1 MPILN
6 NKIAGEIYVFIF
18 LGGEGGRMQVGFII
32 LRVLVKAD
40 FRSTK
45 HLAACEMN
53 SKDMVVDVKIV

>member
-1 MPILN
+1 
-6 NKIAGEIYVFIF
+6 
-18 LGGEGGRMQVGFII
+18 MQVGFII